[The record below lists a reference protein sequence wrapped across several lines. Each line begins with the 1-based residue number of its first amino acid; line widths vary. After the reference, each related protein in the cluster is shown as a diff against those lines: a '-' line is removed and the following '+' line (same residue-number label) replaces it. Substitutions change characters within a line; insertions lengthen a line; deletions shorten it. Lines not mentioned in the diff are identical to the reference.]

1 MLTVL
6 GSPKKLCDGITRR
19 EMLVAGGLSAFGL
32 GLSDYFRLQ
41 EAQGNTLTPGPS
53 PGGRGERSFGR
64 AKACILLFL
73 YGSPSQLELADQK
86 PDAPVE
92 VRGELGSIRSA
103 LPGCDVCELL
113 PNAARVMDR
122 MTVVRSMTHP
132 HPIHGVAYATTGT
145 PIIDIPME
153 LNPRDGR
160 HHPYIGSVVDF
171 LLRNRLISLTP
182 GPSPGGRGERI
193 PDNIALPFQFSSHR
207 VGEVPR
213 AGPYGAFLGNAY
225 NPLWTEFNGRATGRA
240 VKTLNDQRYEDVEP
254 YVGISNDSR
263 FSLASATNLG
273 PQLTI
278 DRLHQRRSLL
288 QQLDQARREA
298 DALTP
303 GPSPGGSGETSGLD
317 RYRDMAYSLIGSQNI
332 HNALDLGREPMHLRE
347 SYGMTIFGQSCL
359 TARRLVE
366 AGSKFVSVF
375 WDEYGLAGSGWDT
388 HWDHYGRMRNELMP
402 GFDKALAGLIDDL
415 DQRGQLDD
423 TLVMVLSEHG
433 RTPRLNNARGGG
445 RDHWSQA
452 YTTLYAGGGI
462 ARGRVV
468 GRTDRHGATV
478 TERPVSPKDVLATA
492 YHLLGI
498 DPHTLIHDRTGR
510 PVPLVQDAQVVA
522 EMLG

>member
-19 EMLVAGGLSAFGL
+19 EMLVAGGLSTFGL

-41 EAQGNTLTPGPS
+41 DAQASEP
-53 PGGRGERSFGR
+53 RRERSFGR

-92 VRGELGSIRSA
+92 VRGELGSIRST

-113 PNAARVMDR
+113 PSVSRVMDK

-145 PIIDIPME
+145 PVIDIPME

-160 HHPYIGSVVDF
+160 HHPYIGAVVDY
-171 LLRNRLISLTP
+171 LWRNQIVPRAASVSERNRV
-182 GPSPGGRGERI
+182 

-225 NPLWTEFNGRATGRA
+225 NPLWTEFQGRATARA
-240 VKTLNDQRYEDVEP
+240 VKTLQDQRFDDVEP

-263 FSLASATNLG
+263 FTLASATNLG

-288 QQLDQARREA
+288 HQLDQARREA
-298 DALTP
+298 D
-303 GPSPGGSGETSGLD
+303 PSTQNLD
-317 RYRDMAYSLIGSQNI
+317 RYRDMAYSLIGSQQI

-347 SYGMTIFGQSCL
+347 SYGMTIFGQACL
-359 TARRLVE
+359 SARRLVE

-402 GFDKALAGLIDDL
+402 GFDRALAGLITDL

-433 RTPRLNNARGGG
+433 RTPRLNNAPGGG

-452 YTTLYAGGGI
+452 YTTLFAGGGV

-498 DPHTLIHDRTGR
+498 DPHTLLNDRTGR
-510 PVPLVQDAQVVA
+510 PVPLVQDAHVVT

>member
-6 GSPKKLCDGITRR
+6 GSPKKLCDGLTRR
-19 EMLVAGGLSAFGL
+19 EMLVAGGLSMFGL
-32 GLSDYFRLQ
+32 GLSDFFRLQ
-41 EAQGNTLTPGPS
+41 DAQAS
-53 PGGRGERSFGR
+53 PPERNRHFGK
-64 AKACILLFL
+64 AKSCILLFL

-86 PDAPVE
+86 PDAPAE
-92 VRGELGSIRSA
+92 IRGELGSIRSS

-145 PIIDIPME
+145 PVIDIPME

-160 HHPYIGSVVDF
+160 HHPFIGSVVDY
-171 LLRNRLISLTP
+171 LQRSSPRP
-182 GPSPGGRGERI
+182 GSRERV

-225 NPLWTEFNGRATGRA
+225 NPLWTEFQGRATGRA
-240 VKTLNDQRYEDVEP
+240 VKTLQDQRFDDMEP
-254 YVGISNDSR
+254 YVGISADSR
-263 FSLASATNLG
+263 FTLASATNLG

-278 DRLHQRRSLL
+278 DRLNTRRSLL
-288 QQLDQARREA
+288 QQLDEARRDA
-298 DALTP
+298 DPATH
-303 GPSPGGSGETSGLD
+303 GLD
-317 RYRDMAYSLIGSQNI
+317 RYRDMAYSLIGSQQI
-332 HNALDLGREPMHLRE
+332 HTALDLGREPMHVRD
-347 SYGMTIFGQSCL
+347 SYGMTIFGQACL
-359 TARRLVE
+359 SARRLVE

-402 GFDKALAGLIDDL
+402 GFDRALAGLIEDL
-415 DQRGQLDD
+415 DQRGMLDD

-433 RTPRLNNARGGG
+433 RTPRLNNAPGGG

-452 YTTLYAGGGI
+452 YTTLFAGGGI
-462 ARGRVV
+462 AKGRVV

-478 TERPVSPKDVLATA
+478 TERPV
-492 YHLLGI
+492 YGH
-498 DPHTLIHDRTGR
+498 
-510 PVPLVQDAQVVA
+510 VVA
-522 EMLG
+522 DMLG

>member
-6 GSPKKLCDGITRR
+6 GSPKTLCDGITRR
-19 EMLVAGGLSAFGL
+19 EMLVAGGLSMFGL

-41 EAQGNTLTPGPS
+41 EAQAAEP
-53 PGGRGERSFGR
+53 RRERSFGR

-92 VRGELGSIRSA
+92 IRGELGSIRST

-113 PNAARVMDR
+113 PSVARVMDK

-160 HHPYIGSVVDF
+160 HHPYIGSVVDY
-171 LLRNRLISLTP
+171 LTR
-182 GPSPGGRGERI
+182 RGERRERPERT
-193 PDNIALPFQFSSHR
+193 PDNIALPFPFSSHR
-207 VGEVPR
+207 AGEVPR

-225 NPLWTEFNGRATGRA
+225 NPLWTEFRGRATKVA
-240 VKTLNDQRYEDVEP
+240 VKTLQDQRFEDVEP
-254 YVGISNDSR
+254 YVGISTDSR

-278 DRLHQRRSLL
+278 DRLHQRRTLL
-288 QQLDQARREA
+288 QQFDQARRGA
-298 DALTP
+298 HGRT
-303 GPSPGGSGETSGLD
+303 GGEGLD
-317 RYRDMAYSLIGSQNI
+317 RYREMAYSLIGSQRI
-332 HNALDLGREPMHLRE
+332 HTALDLDRETMPVRE
-347 SYGMTIFGQSCL
+347 SYGMTIFGQACL
-359 TARRLVE
+359 SARRLVE

-402 GFDKALAGLIDDL
+402 GFDRALAGLIADL
-415 DQRGQLDD
+415 DQRGQLDE
-423 TLVMVLSEHG
+423 TLIMVLSEHG
-433 RTPRLNNARGGG
+433 RTPRLNNAPGGG

-452 YTTLYAGGGI
+452 YTCLFAGGGV

-478 TERPVSPKDVLATA
+478 TERPVSPKDILATA

-498 DPHTLIHDRTGR
+498 DPNTLLTDRTGR
-510 PVPLVQDAQVVA
+510 PHPLVTDAHVVA

>member
-6 GSPKKLCDGITRR
+6 GSPKKLCDGLTRR
-19 EMLVAGGLSAFGL
+19 EMLVAGGLSMFGL
-32 GLSDYFRLQ
+32 GLSDYFRSQ
-41 EAQGNTLTPGPS
+41 DAQGSEP
-53 PGGRGERSFGR
+53 RRERSFGR

-73 YGSPSQLELADQK
+73 YGSPSQMELADQK

-92 VRGELGSIRSA
+92 IRGELGSIRST

-113 PNAARVMDR
+113 PSVSRVMDK
-122 MTVVRSMTHP
+122 MTVVRSMTH
-132 HPIHGVAYATTGT
+132 HYPIHGVAYATTGT

-153 LNPRDGR
+153 LNPRDAR
-160 HHPYIGSVVDF
+160 HHPYIGSVVDY
-171 LLRNRLISLTP
+171 LMCNQH
-182 GPSPGGRGERI
+182 PGGRAEPRERAGQV
-193 PDNIALPFQFSSHR
+193 PANIALPFQFSSHR

-225 NPLWTEFNGRATGRA
+225 NPLWTEFRGRATGRA
-240 VKTLNDQRYEDVEP
+240 VKTLQDQRFDDVEP

-263 FSLASATNLG
+263 FTLASATNLG
-273 PQLTI
+273 PHLTI
-278 DRLHQRRSLL
+278 DRLNQRRSLL
-288 QQLDQARREA
+288 QQLDQARREH
-298 DALTP
+298 DL
-303 GPSPGGSGETSGLD
+303 PSPPRSGARSLSSPSGRGAGGEGLD
-317 RYRDMAYSLIGSQNI
+317 RYRDMAYSLIGSERI
-332 HNALDLGREPMHLRE
+332 HTALDLGREPLALRE
-347 SYGMTIFGQSCL
+347 SYGMTIFGQACL
-359 TARRLVE
+359 SARRLVE

-402 GFDKALAGLIDDL
+402 GFDRALAGLIDDL
-415 DQRGQLDD
+415 DQRGQLDE

-445 RDHWSQA
+445 RDHWSEA
-452 YTTLYAGGGI
+452 YTCLFAGGGI

-468 GRTDRHGATV
+468 GRTDRHAATV

-498 DPHTLIHDRTGR
+498 DPHTLLNDRTGQ
-510 PVPLVQDAQVVA
+510 PHPLVTGAHVVR
-522 EMLG
+522 EMLQ

>member
-6 GSPKKLCDGITRR
+6 GSPKKLCDGVTRR
-19 EMLVAGGLSAFGL
+19 EMLVGGGLSMFGL

-41 EAQGNTLTPGPS
+41 DAQAVEP
-53 PGGRGERSFGR
+53 RRERSFGR

-92 VRGELGSIRSA
+92 IRGELGSIRST

-113 PNAARVMDR
+113 PSVSRVMDK

-132 HPIHGVAYATTGT
+132 YPIHGVAYATTGT
-145 PIIDIPME
+145 PIIDVPME

-160 HHPYIGSVVDF
+160 HHPYIGSVVDY
-171 LLRNRLISLTP
+171 LLRNSLTP
-182 GPSPGGRGERI
+182 NPSPRGRGERT
-193 PDNIALPFQFSSHR
+193 PDNIALPFPFSSHR
-207 VGEVPR
+207 AGEVPR

-225 NPLWTEFNGRATGRA
+225 NPLWTEFRGRATKVA
-240 VKTLNDQRYEDVEP
+240 VKTLQDQRFEDVEP

-263 FSLASATNLG
+263 FTLASATNLG
-273 PQLTI
+273 PDLTI
-278 DRLHQRRSLL
+278 DRLHRRRTLL

-298 DALTP
+298 EANL
-303 GPSPGGSGETSGLD
+303 PSPSGRGAGGEGLD
-317 RYRDMAYSLIGSQNI
+317 RYREMAYSLIGSERI
-332 HNALDLGREPMHLRE
+332 HTALDLDREPMRLRE
-347 SYGMTIFGQSCL
+347 SYGMTIFGQACL
-359 TARRLVE
+359 SARRLVE

-388 HWDHYGRMRNELMP
+388 HWDHYGRMKNELMP
-402 GFDKALAGLIDDL
+402 GFDRALAGLIDDL
-415 DQRGQLDD
+415 DQRGQLDE

-433 RTPRLNNARGGG
+433 RTPRLNNAAGGG

-452 YTTLYAGGGI
+452 YTCLFAGGGV

-478 TERPVSPKDVLATA
+478 TERPVSPKDILATA

-498 DPHTLIHDRTGR
+498 DPHTMLTDRTGR
-510 PVPLVQDAQVVA
+510 PHPLVADGHVVA

>member
-1 MLTVL
+1 MLTIL
-6 GSPKKLCDGITRR
+6 GSPKKLCDGVTRR
-19 EMLVAGGLSAFGL
+19 EMLVAGGLSAL
-32 GLSDYFRLQ
+32 GLSLPDYFRLQ
-41 EAQGNTLTPGPS
+41 DAQAS
-53 PGGRGERSFGR
+53 PPRERSFGR

-86 PDAPVE
+86 PDAPIE
-92 VRGELGSIRSA
+92 IRGELGSIRST

-113 PNAARVMDR
+113 PNASRIMDK

-132 HPIHGVAYATTGT
+132 YPIHGVAYATTGT
-145 PIIDIPME
+145 PVIDIPME

-160 HHPYIGSVVDF
+160 HHPYIGSVVDY
-171 LLRNRLISLTP
+171 LGRRNSRP
-182 GPSPGGRGERI
+182 GRT
-193 PDNIALPFQFSSHR
+193 PDNIALPFQFSSQR

-225 NPLWTEFNGRATGRA
+225 NPLWTEFRGRATKVA
-240 VKTLNDQRYEDVEP
+240 VKTLQDQRFEDVEP

-263 FSLASATNLG
+263 FTLASATNLG
-273 PQLTI
+273 PELTI

-288 QQLDQARREA
+288 QQFEQARRDA
-298 DALTP
+298 DQATQ
-303 GPSPGGSGETSGLD
+303 GLD
-317 RYRDMAYSLIGSQNI
+317 RYRDMAYSLIGSQQI
-332 HNALDLGREPMHLRE
+332 HTALDLDREPLRLRE
-347 SYGMTIFGQSCL
+347 SYGMTIFGQACL
-359 TARRLVE
+359 SARRLIE

-388 HWDHYGRMRNELMP
+388 HWDHYGRMKNELMP
-402 GFDKALAGLIDDL
+402 GFDMALSGLLADL

-433 RTPRLNNARGGG
+433 RTPRINSARGGG

-452 YTTLYAGGGI
+452 YTCLFAGGGV

-498 DPHTLIHDRTGR
+498 DPHTLLADRTGR
-510 PVPLVQDAQVVA
+510 PVPLVQDAHVVP
-522 EMLG
+522 EMLE

>member
-1 MLTVL
+1 MLTIL
-6 GSPKKLCDGITRR
+6 GSPKTLCDGITRR
-19 EMLVAGGLSAFGL
+19 EMLVAGGLSVFGL
-32 GLSDYFRLQ
+32 GLGDYFRLQ
-41 EAQGNTLTPGPS
+41 EMQASPLTPNPS
-53 PGGRGERSFGR
+53 PAVGRGENFGR

-92 VRGELGSIRSA
+92 IRGELGSIRST

-113 PNAARVMDR
+113 PSVARVMDK
-122 MTVVRSMTHP
+122 MTVVRSMTHA

-145 PIIDIPME
+145 PFIDIPME

-160 HHPYIGSVVDF
+160 HHPYIGSVVDY
-171 LLRNRLISLTP
+171 LHQQRTP
-182 GPSPGGRGERI
+182 RRPGQV
-193 PDNIALPFQFSSHR
+193 PDNIAMPFQFSSQR
-207 VGEVPR
+207 VGEGPR

-225 NPLWTEFNGRATGRA
+225 NPLWTEFRGRATKVA
-240 VKTLNDQRYEDVEP
+240 VKTLQDQRFEDVEP
-254 YVGISNDSR
+254 YVGISTDSK
-263 FSLASATNLG
+263 FTLASATNLG
-273 PQLTI
+273 PNLTI
-278 DRLHQRRSLL
+278 DRLQQRRSLL
-288 QQLDQARREA
+288 QQLDQARR
-298 DALTP
+298 DV
-303 GPSPGGSGETSGLD
+303 GGEGLD
-317 RYRDMAYSLIGSQNI
+317 RYRDMAYSLIGSQQI
-332 HNALDLGREPMHLRE
+332 HTALDLDRESMQVRE
-347 SYGMTIFGQSCL
+347 SYGMTIFGQACL
-359 TARRLVE
+359 SARRLVE

-388 HWDHYGRMRNELMP
+388 HWDHYSRMKNELMP
-402 GFDKALAGLIDDL
+402 GFDMALAGLIADL

-452 YTTLYAGGGI
+452 YTTLFAGGGI

-498 DPHTLIHDRTGR
+498 DPHTLLIDRTGR
-510 PVPLVQDAQVVA
+510 PHPLVTDAHVVA
-522 EMLG
+522 EMLS

>member
-1 MLTVL
+1 MLTIL
-6 GSPKKLCDGITRR
+6 GSPKTLCDGITRR
-19 EMLVAGGLSAFGL
+19 EMLVAGGLSVFGL
-32 GLSDYFRLQ
+32 GLGDYFRLQ
-41 EAQGNTLTPGPS
+41 EMQASPLTPNPS
-53 PGGRGERSFGR
+53 PAVGRGENFGR

-92 VRGELGSIRSA
+92 IRGELGSIRST

-113 PNAARVMDR
+113 PSVARVMDK
-122 MTVVRSMTHP
+122 MTVVRSMTHA

-145 PIIDIPME
+145 PFIDIPME

-160 HHPYIGSVVDF
+160 HHPYIGSVVDY
-171 LLRNRLISLTP
+171 LHQQRTP
-182 GPSPGGRGERI
+182 RRPGQV
-193 PDNIALPFQFSSHR
+193 PDNIAMPFQFSSQR
-207 VGEVPR
+207 VGEGPR

-225 NPLWTEFNGRATGRA
+225 NPLWTEFRGRATKVA
-240 VKTLNDQRYEDVEP
+240 VKTLQDQRFEDVEP
-254 YVGISNDSR
+254 YVGISTDSK
-263 FSLASATNLG
+263 FTLASATNLG
-273 PQLTI
+273 PNLTI
-278 DRLHQRRSLL
+278 DRLQQRRSLL
-288 QQLDQARREA
+288 QQLDQARR
-298 DALTP
+298 DV
-303 GPSPGGSGETSGLD
+303 GGEGLD
-317 RYRDMAYSLIGSQNI
+317 RYRDMAYSLIGSQQI
-332 HNALDLGREPMHLRE
+332 HTALDLDRESMQVRE
-347 SYGMTIFGQSCL
+347 SYGMTIFGQACL
-359 TARRLVE
+359 SARRLVE

-388 HWDHYGRMRNELMP
+388 HWDHYGRMKNELMP
-402 GFDKALAGLIDDL
+402 GFDMALAGLIADL

-452 YTTLYAGGGI
+452 YTTLFAGGGI

-498 DPHTLIHDRTGR
+498 DPHTLLIDRTGR
-510 PVPLVQDAQVVA
+510 PHPLVTDAHVVA
-522 EMLG
+522 EMLS

>member
-6 GSPKKLCDGITRR
+6 GSPKRLCDGVTRR
-19 EMLVAGGLSAFGL
+19 EALVAGGLSMFGL
-32 GLSDYFRLQ
+32 GLSDFFRLQ
-41 EAQGNTLTPGPS
+41 DAQASEP
-53 PGGRGERSFGR
+53 RRERSFGQ
-64 AKACILLFL
+64 AKACILIFL

-86 PDAPVE
+86 PNAPVE
-92 VRGELGSIRSA
+92 IRGELGSIRST

-113 PNAARVMDR
+113 PSVSRIMDK

-145 PIIDIPME
+145 PVIDIPME

-160 HHPYIGSVVDF
+160 HHPYIGSVVDY
-171 LLRNRLISLTP
+171 LLRNNLVF
-182 GPSPGGRGERI
+182 PSPSGRGAGREGTRRSRTART

-225 NPLWTEFNGRATGRA
+225 NPLWTEFQGRATRVA
-240 VKTLNDQRYEDVEP
+240 VKTLQDQRFEDVEP
-254 YVGISNDSR
+254 YVGISDDSR
-263 FSLASATNLG
+263 FSLAAATNLG

-278 DRLHQRRSLL
+278 DRLNQRRSLL

-298 DALTP
+298 ENS
-303 GPSPGGSGETSGLD
+303 PSGIGESGLD
-317 RYRDMAYSLIGSQNI
+317 RYREMAYSLIGSQRI
-332 HNALDLGREPMHLRE
+332 HAALDLGREPMALRD
-347 SYGMTIFGQSCL
+347 SYGMTLFGQGCL

-388 HWDHYGRMRNELMP
+388 HWDHYNRMRNELMP
-402 GFDKALAGLIDDL
+402 GFDRGLAGLIGDL
-415 DQRGQLDD
+415 DQRGMLDD

-433 RTPRLNNARGGG
+433 RTPRINNARGGG

-452 YTTLYAGGGI
+452 YTTLFAGGGV

-498 DPHTLIHDRTGR
+498 DPHTLLNDRTGR
-510 PVPLVQDAQVVA
+510 PVPLVQDAHVVT

>member
-6 GSPKKLCDGITRR
+6 GSPKKLCDGVTRR
-19 EMLVAGGLSAFGL
+19 EMLVVGGLGALS
-32 GLSDYFRLQ
+32 LSDYFRLR
-41 EAQGNTLTPGPS
+41 AASPPVADAPGS
-53 PGGRGERSFGR
+53 STFGR

-92 VRGELGSIRSA
+92 IRGELGSIRST

-113 PNAARVMDR
+113 PKVSRVMDK

-132 HPIHGVAYATTGT
+132 YPIHGVAYATTGT
-145 PIIDIPME
+145 PVIDIPME

-160 HHPYIGSVVDF
+160 HHPYIGSVVDY
-171 LLRNRLISLTP
+171 LSRSL
-182 GPSPGGRGERI
+182 PSPRGRGERI
-193 PDNIALPFQFSSHR
+193 PDNIALPFPFSSHR

-225 NPLWTEFNGRATGRA
+225 NPLWTEFQGRATKVA
-240 VKTLNDQRYEDVEP
+240 VKTLQDQRFEDVEP
-254 YVGISNDSR
+254 YVGISADSR
-263 FSLASATNLG
+263 FTLASATNLG

-278 DRLHQRRSLL
+278 DRLNQRRSLL

-298 DALTP
+298 DTSL
-303 GPSPGGSGETSGLD
+303 PSPFGRGAGGEGLD
-317 RYRDMAYSLIGSQNI
+317 RYRDMAYSLIGSQQI
-332 HNALDLGREPMHLRE
+332 HTALALDRESMRLRE
-347 SYGMTIFGQSCL
+347 SYGMTIFGQACL
-359 TARRLVE
+359 SARRLIE

-388 HWDHYGRMRNELMP
+388 HWDHYNRMKNELMP
-402 GFDKALAGLIDDL
+402 GFDGALSGLIADL
-415 DQRGQLDD
+415 DQRGMLDD

-433 RTPRLNNARGGG
+433 RTPRINRANGGG

-452 YTTLYAGGGI
+452 YTTLFAGGGI

-498 DPHTLIHDRTGR
+498 DPHTLLHDRTGR
-510 PVPLVQDAQVVA
+510 PHLLVQDGRVVE

>member
-19 EMLVAGGLSAFGL
+19 EMLMAGGLSMFGL

-41 EAQGNTLTPGPS
+41 DAQASANSLSPGPS
-53 PGGRGERSFGR
+53 PRGRGEKFGR

-86 PDAPVE
+86 PGAPVE
-92 VRGELGSIRSA
+92 IRGELGSIRSS

-113 PNAARVMDR
+113 PSVSRVMDK

-132 HPIHGVAYATTGT
+132 YPIHGVAYATTGT

-160 HHPYIGSVVDF
+160 HHPYIGSVVDY
-171 LLRNRLISLTP
+171 LMCNRHT
-182 GPSPGGRGERI
+182 GGRAEPRERESEV
-193 PDNIALPFQFSSHR
+193 PANIALPFQFSSHR

-225 NPLWTEFNGRATGRA
+225 NPHWTEFRGRATKVA
-240 VKTLNDQRYEDVEP
+240 IKTLQDQRFEDVEP

-263 FSLASATNLG
+263 FTLAAAADLG
-273 PQLTI
+273 PNLTI
-278 DRLHQRRSLL
+278 DRLHRRRSLL
-288 QQLDQARREA
+288 EQLDQARREA
-298 DALTP
+298 DV
-303 GPSPGGSGETSGLD
+303 SPLSRSGTGAGGEGLD
-317 RYRDMAYSLIGSQNI
+317 RYRDMAYSLIGSQRI
-332 HNALDLGREPMHLRE
+332 HTALDLDREPLALRE
-347 SYGMTIFGQSCL
+347 SYGMTIFGQACL
-359 TARRLVE
+359 SARRLVE

-402 GFDKALAGLIDDL
+402 GFDWALAGLIDDL

-445 RDHWSQA
+445 RDHWSEA
-452 YTTLYAGGGI
+452 YTCLFAGGGV

-498 DPHTLIHDRTGR
+498 DPHTLLNDRTGR
-510 PVPLVQDAQVVA
+510 PHPLVTGADVVR
-522 EMLG
+522 EMLE